1 MNLTARSAVIFL
13 SNHIMSNIIYDL
25 EARIRRQRKQVA
37 IANCKK
43 WTIQYFNG
51 EYLKAPNLTREQI
64 KRTKLPPT
72 NNGQPAIIVTL

>member
-1 MNLTARSAVIFL
+1 MKAT
-13 SNHIMSNIIYDL
+13 IIYDL
-25 EARIRRQRKQVA
+25 EARIRRQRKQIA
-37 IANCKK
+37 IGQCKQ

-64 KRTKLPPT
+64 KRTALPPT